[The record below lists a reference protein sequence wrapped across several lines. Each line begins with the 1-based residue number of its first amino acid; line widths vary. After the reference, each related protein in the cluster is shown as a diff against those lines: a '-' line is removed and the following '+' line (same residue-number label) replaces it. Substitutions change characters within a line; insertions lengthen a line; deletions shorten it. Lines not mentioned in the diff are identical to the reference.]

1 MDDGSKKD
9 DGSPLE
15 NATAST
21 DISIT
26 ITGTNEEPKITG
38 LKKELIVKEDTTFSD
53 TGTLEVKDDRV
64 GTDGKPTGLTYTVA
78 AGEGK
83 EGAET
88 AGGIAAG
95 IRTSSTISYRP
106 CRNWERTMSR

>member
-1 MDDGSKKD
+1 MDDLSGK
-9 DGSPLE
+9 E

-26 ITGTNEEPKITG
+26 ITGTNEKPEITG
-38 LKKELIVKEDTTFSD
+38 FKDLTVKEDTAFSD
-53 TGTLEVKDDRV
+53 IGTLGVTDDRK
-64 GTDGKPTGLTYTVA
+64 DEDNLTYTVA
-78 AGEGK
+78 AGAHEGK

-95 IRTSSTISYRP
+95 KYGSLYVTADGSYTYKL
-106 CRNWERTMSR
+106 NNQLQAVQEL